1 MLVMLLL
8 IGTPILLNLWGSSMD
23 KEEFEFLI
31 NNAIDKREPNEVRY
45 LLEFGTNLAV
55 FTVSRN

>member
-1 MLVMLLL
+1 
-8 IGTPILLNLWGSSMD
+8 MD